1 MAIITKTTVG
11 LLGEL
16 GDFRAAVI
24 SEANKNFLL
33 DAILFNVKTDLNLAP
48 TKKKAPGVLVIH
60 DMEHQFLIRSKRR
73 VNDLGHGFL
82 KVGFH
87 GDEYGKRQSIDP
99 GLLLFGGAESFE
111 AVARCLA
118 ESLEVRLVRPQTDAQ
133 DSSTK
138 RHSTLPSSVGWSSR
152 CA

>member
-33 DAILFNVKTDLNLAP
+33 DAILFNVKGDLN
-48 TKKKAPGVLVIH
+48 
-60 DMEHQFLIRSKRR
+60 
-73 VNDLGHGFL
+73 LGHGFL

-111 AVARCLA
+111 AVADCLTSR
-118 ESLEVRLVRPQTDAQ
+118 EERV
-133 DSSTK
+133 
-138 RHSTLPSSVGWSSR
+138 LPCR
-152 CA
+152 